1 MYMKILK
8 KIWVIIN
15 YLPLKYSHTNSDECF
30 KDLQKYSIFVD
41 EGTST
46 NGGNQQ

>member
-1 MYMKILK
+1 MVIGTSENTK
-8 KIWVIIN
+8 KS
-15 YLPLKYSHTNSDECF
+15 SHTNSDECF

-46 NGGNQQ
+46 NGGNRQ